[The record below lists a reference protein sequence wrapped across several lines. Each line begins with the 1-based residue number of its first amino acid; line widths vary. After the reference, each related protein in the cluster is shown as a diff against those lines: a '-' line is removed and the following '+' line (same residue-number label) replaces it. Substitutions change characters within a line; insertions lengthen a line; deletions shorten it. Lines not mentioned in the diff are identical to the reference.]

1 MLPSKPWCSHQPQ
14 LQRCIK
20 LVRDK
25 GKIRKMHFWDL
36 VAPSRKIRRE
46 EEDDKD
52 GDDYIIF
59 KDLVAPDNIDDLIL
73 SF

>member
-25 GKIRKMHFWDL
+25 GIIGKMYLWDL
-36 VAPSRKIRRE
+36 GAPSRKIRRE
-46 EEDDKD
+46 DEGDKD
-52 GDDYIIF
+52 GDDDITI
-59 KDLVAPDNIDDLIL
+59 KDLVAPG
-73 SF
+73 

>member
-1 MLPSKPWCSHQPQ
+1 MYL
-14 LQRCIK
+14 
-20 LVRDK
+20 
-25 GKIRKMHFWDL
+25 WDL